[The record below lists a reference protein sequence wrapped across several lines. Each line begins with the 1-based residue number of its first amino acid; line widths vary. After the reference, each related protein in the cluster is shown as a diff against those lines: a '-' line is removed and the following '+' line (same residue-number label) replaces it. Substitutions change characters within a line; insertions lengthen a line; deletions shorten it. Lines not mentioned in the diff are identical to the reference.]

1 MVSRHI
7 KHPDTAFLFQPFHSR
22 KLNTP
27 TRIVLPAMTRGFS
40 PNGVP
45 TDQVAAYYKRRAGHE
60 VGLIITEGTFIDEP
74 SASPSSNYPN
84 FFGGASLRGWK
95 KVLEAVHATDC
106 KIAPQLWHV
115 GMARPFKGEDLPH
128 PELPPIGPS
137 GIDVNTLEQTAEPM
151 SISKI
156 EEVINAFA
164 KAAADAKRLGFDG
177 VELHG
182 AHGYLIDQFFWKETN
197 RRTDE
202 YGGDLTGR
210 TRFASRIIHAVRKA
224 VGSPAFARANLPD
237 NTPAH
242 YRAFARR
249 CAARNIRIL
258 PYDDP
263 DYPLAFSRIPDM
275 PLVLYCTGD
284 PLWLNEPG
292 AVGMVGSR
300 RPTEYGLQAAAD
312 LGSGLAKNGAII
324 VSGLADGLDS
334 AGHRAAVKENCPT
347 IGVLGVPIDRTYP
360 ASNRELRKK
369 IEQKGCVISEYP
381 PESGPVGPNGFLQR
395 NRLIAALSS
404 ALVVVEAQ
412 EKSGTMSTVNHAER
426 YGKPVFVVPGSIYS
440 PNSAGTNALLRE
452 GRAKA
457 VCKPGDLFGV
467 LGLRG
472 AAAPAAVRSAPD
484 PMSETERRVLA
495 CIGPKAKGVEE
506 LGAASGLP
514 TGLLLGTL
522 MKLELAG
529 RVTCLPGKRYI
540 LR

>member
-1 MVSRHI
+1 MTGPGFGQPSLI
-7 KHPDTAFLFQPFHSR
+7 PPEPAPDPLLCWLWLA
-22 KLNTP
+22 NTLGAGSSHAG
-27 TRIVLPAMTRGFS
+27 RVLD
-40 PNGVP
+40 V
-45 TDQVAAYYKRRAGHE
+45 
-60 VGLIITEGTFIDEP
+60 
-74 SASPSSNYPN
+74 
-84 FFGGASLRGWK
+84 FGGAQ
-95 KVLEAVHATDC
+95 EAWENRDS
-106 KIAPQLWHV
+106 
-115 GMARPFKGEDLPH
+115 D
-128 PELPPIGPS
+128 
-137 GIDVNTLEQTAEPM
+137 
-151 SISKI
+151 
-156 EEVINAFA
+156 AF
-164 KAAADAKRLGFDG
+164 
-177 VELHG
+177 
-182 AHGYLIDQFFWKETN
+182 
-197 RRTDE
+197 
-202 YGGDLTGR
+202 
-210 TRFASRIIHAVRKA
+210 RKA

-263 DYPLAFSRIPDM
+263 EYPLAFSRIPDM

-360 ASNRELRKK
+360 ASNREQRKK

-404 ALVVVEAQ
+404 AVLVVEAR
-412 EKSGTMSTVNHAER
+412 EKSGTMSTVAHAER
-426 YGKPVFVVPGSIYS
+426 YGKPVYAVPGSIYS
-440 PNSAGTNALLRE
+440 PNSAGTNGLLRD
-452 GRAKA
+452 GRARA
-457 VCKPGDLFGV
+457 VAGAADLLAA
-467 LGLRG
+467 LGLHARQ
-472 AAAPAAVRSAPD
+472 AAPAAAKQPAPLSD
-484 PMSETERRVLA
+484 TERRVLA
-495 CIGPKAKGVEE
+495 CIGPKPVGIEE
-506 LGAASGLP
+506 LCVSTGLP
-514 TGLLLGTL
+514 MSALLGTL
-522 MKLELAG
+522 MKLELTG
-529 RVTCLPGKRYI
+529 RVYKQPGQRYV

>member
-1 MVSRHI
+1 MTGPGFGQTSLFPPEPA
-7 KHPDTAFLFQPFHSR
+7 PDPLLCWLWLA
-22 KLNTP
+22 NTLGAGSSHAG
-27 TRIVLPAMTRGFS
+27 RVLD
-40 PNGVP
+40 V
-45 TDQVAAYYKRRAGHE
+45 
-60 VGLIITEGTFIDEP
+60 
-74 SASPSSNYPN
+74 
-84 FFGGASLRGWK
+84 FGGAQ
-95 KVLEAVHATDC
+95 EAWENRDS
-106 KIAPQLWHV
+106 
-115 GMARPFKGEDLPH
+115 D
-128 PELPPIGPS
+128 
-137 GIDVNTLEQTAEPM
+137 
-151 SISKI
+151 
-156 EEVINAFA
+156 AF
-164 KAAADAKRLGFDG
+164 
-177 VELHG
+177 
-182 AHGYLIDQFFWKETN
+182 
-197 RRTDE
+197 
-202 YGGDLTGR
+202 
-210 TRFASRIIHAVRKA
+210 RKA

-237 NTPAH
+237 NTPAY

-506 LGAASGLP
+506 LGVTYLGCFLHRAYFRWVDDGRPEEMFSDLASQAQEARCVRSAQIFAAALCALGAAMQFYTAWEYLYAAQIYEELYAELIAAGGPSVVAAWMPRIALEAVLGLSW
-514 TGLLLGTL
+514 
-522 MKLELAG
+522 LALAVWG
-529 RVTCLPGKRYI
+529 ASAAVRTHKKWKKIKDEQCI
-540 LR
+540 CE

>member
-1 MVSRHI
+1 MTGQTSLFPPEPA
-7 KHPDTAFLFQPFHSR
+7 PDPLLCWLWLSQ
-22 KLNTP
+22 
-27 TRIVLPAMTRGFS
+27 VLGPAS
-40 PNGVP
+40 LH
-45 TDQVAAYYKRRAGHE
+45 AGK
-60 VGLIITEGTFIDEP
+60 VLD
-74 SASPSSNYPN
+74 A
-84 FFGGASLRGWK
+84 FGGAQEAWEARETEEFRQAAGDAAFKRAAQLDAESCHTLVMQCDALR
-95 KVLEAVHATDC
+95 V
-106 KIAPQLWHV
+106 
-115 GMARPFKGEDLPH
+115 
-128 PELPPIGPS
+128 
-137 GIDVNTLEQTAEPM
+137 
-151 SISKI
+151 
-156 EEVINAFA
+156 
-164 KAAADAKRLGFDG
+164 
-177 VELHG
+177 
-182 AHGYLIDQFFWKETN
+182 
-197 RRTDE
+197 
-202 YGGDLTGR
+202 
-210 TRFASRIIHAVRKA
+210 
-224 VGSPAFARANLPD
+224 
-237 NTPAH
+237 
-242 YRAFARR
+242 
-249 CAARNIRIL
+249 RIL
-258 PYDDP
+258 PFDDP

-284 PLWLNEPG
+284 PRWLNEPG
-292 AVGMVGSR
+292 AVGIVGSR
-300 RPTEYGLQAAAD
+300 KPTEYGLNAAAD
-312 LGSGLAKNGAII
+312 IGGELAKNGAII

-472 AAAPAAVRSAPD
+472 AAAPAVVRSAPD